1 MCYQIDQCR
10 YIKTEPKT
18 IDLSA
23 RLWEI
28 EVDGKQN
35 SVFPE
40 GPVSKCFVVPRNSKV
55 YFKKKKK
62 SFALIYAGWFTNLP
76 RFQGARPDHA

>member
-23 RLWEI
+23 RLWEM

-55 YFKKKKK
+55 YLKKNNNKIVCFNLRQLVHK
-62 SFALIYAGWFTNLP
+62 FAAVSRSAT
-76 RFQGARPDHA
+76 

>member
-1 MCYQIDQCR
+1 MCCQIDQCR

-18 IDLSA
+18 IDLST

-28 EVDGKQN
+28 EIDRKQN

-40 GPVSKCFVVPRNSKV
+40 RPVSKCFVVPPNSKV
-55 YFKKKKK
+55 YFKKKKQK
-62 SFALIYAGWFTNLP
+62 NRLL
-76 RFQGARPDHA
+76 